1 MNELLSWGVRDYLT
15 FRDTDIELSA
25 DHGFYVVHG
34 ENRDSRIMGNS
45 NAIGKSRLLSAI
57 PTVFYDCDPMSI
69 TKSNKK
75 EVLRAKS
82 SKTEIVLRSHS
93 GVVTK
98 IQQTPSKYFI
108 GEQQQDGDF
117 KDLKAIKQ
125 AVAKDIINK
134 VFPIPQKTFYS
145 TVYVQSQRDCAFQR
159 TNARGRLDFI
169 TEVFGLDIYDK
180 IRKDMSSQLSSLV
193 KAETEFELVAKS
205 LRDAEVEHERLLSES
220 DPSANIDKIQLKVER
235 SQKKLKK
242 LYTQKGAIEQTL
254 QRLEKLASLYS
265 KQKEAERNLSSLGI
279 ATADIKATVKQLKNM
294 LEMSSDYSRYKERLS
309 DYNEQASEYTSAL
322 ENLPKVK
329 GDPEKLFADYKRIKL
344 LISRLEDEYDNASEA
359 IAEYKSNLK
368 EFKEHEHKLDT
379 LLTSIK
385 ASSLYKTL
393 KLGKLDPSEWLD
405 SVSSVCSSAQ
415 TTLDLWNKLSSHK
428 HLEGCPVCG
437 ADDISFDD
445 LKSRAKL
452 AESIVGQYKMFSDY
466 NRLSGHL
473 VDKPAKPPST
483 KSIEN
488 KLKNAKIEAKSLRKT
503 CEAIDDRKHFERLL
517 SKLKKPKS
525 VEKPDLSKSDI
536 VLRLESMEKFLSIQ
550 DRIKDFLG
558 NASSEPADAK
568 QLEKNLKSITRE
580 IKSIEESNT
589 KLQKQLDKHRLHK
602 LSIKQQRMI
611 IKTSRAR
618 LAEIG
623 DVANE
628 QKILRT
634 LVDAYNPKNLKL
646 QAAENILTIL
656 EDSLNMYSNLVF
668 LEPMRFEIRSQKDGI
683 SAVAIRNNG
692 ERSDII
698 YLSGAESNC
707 FRLLFA
713 VSLLPL
719 LPESQRT
726 NFLVL
731 DEPDSA
737 CSPAW
742 RSHLIREFVPKIR
755 AIVPHVFW
763 ITPDTIDEFENCT
776 ILKII
781 KEDGVSRLEV

>member
-34 ENRDSRIMGNS
+34 ENRDSRISGNS

-69 TKSNKK
+69 TKNNKK

-82 SKTEIVLRSHS
+82 SKTEIVMRSHS

-108 GEQQQDGDF
+108 GEQQADGDF

-125 AVAKDIINK
+125 AVAKDLIVK

-193 KAETEFELVAKS
+193 KAETEFELVAKT
-205 LRDAEVEHERLLSES
+205 LREAEVEHERLLSES
-220 DPSANIDKIQLKVER
+220 DPSSNIDKVQLKVER
-235 SQKKLKK
+235 AQKKLKK

-254 QRLEKLASLYS
+254 QRLEKLASLYL
-265 KQKEAERNLSSLGI
+265 KQKEAERSLSKFSI
-279 ATADIKATVKQLKNM
+279 PSDTVKSTVKQLKEM
-294 LEMSSDYSRYKERLS
+294 LELSAEYSRYKDRLA
-309 DYNEQASEYTSAL
+309 DYKDQASEYTAAL
-322 ENLPKVK
+322 DKLPKVK
-329 GDPEKLFADYKRIKL
+329 GDPEKLFAEYKNLKSTISKL
-344 LISRLEDEYDNASEA
+344 EIEYSRASDLHDSYESE
-359 IAEYKSNLK
+359 IAEYNEQASALAELNSNIR
-368 EFKEHEHKLDT
+368 EC
-379 LLTSIK
+379 
-385 ASSLYKTL
+385 SLYKSL
-393 KLGKLDPSEWLD
+393 KLAKLEPSEWRDAVKTLA
-405 SVSSVCSSAQ
+405 SSAQ
-415 TTLDLWNKLSSHK
+415 TTITLWNKLSSHK

-437 ADDISFDD
+437 ADDISFND
-445 LKSRAKL
+445 LKSRAKK
-452 AESIVGQYKMFSDY
+452 AETIVDEYQMFVDYHRMASSIINKPV
-466 NRLSGHL
+466 
-473 VDKPAKPPST
+473 KPASL
-483 KSIEN
+483 KSIKK
-488 KLKNAKIEAKSLRKT
+488 KLESAQSEAKALRKK
-503 CEAIDDRKHFERLL
+503 CEALDDRKHFERLL

-525 VEKPDLSKSDI
+525 VDKPALSKSDI
-536 VLRLESMEKFLSIQ
+536 VARLEALETFSSIQ

-558 NASSEPADAK
+558 NASSEPASAK
-568 QLEKNLKSITRE
+568 QLEKNLKSIARE
-580 IKSIEESNT
+580 IKSIEESNA

-602 LSIKQQRMI
+602 LNIKQQRMI

-646 QAAENILTIL
+646 QAAENILSII
-656 EDSLNMYSNLVF
+656 EDSLNKYSNLVF

-719 LPESQRT
+719 LPESQRA

-776 ILKII
+776 VLKII